1 MPTTVR
7 WSPRRELVSLRE
19 AMDRL
24 LEDALTEMPGQ
35 RRGEARLPI
44 DVYTTPEEIVV
55 RAPVPGVAPED
66 VGVTLDGDTLMI
78 RADLPGPLENV
89 EYIFQECPS
98 GPLSRVLTLN
108 VPIDV
113 ENIEA
118 TFEHGLLILRLPKT
132 TPAKPRTIKIDTK
145 SD

>member
-24 LEDALTEMPGQ
+24 LEESLAEKAV
-35 RRGEARLPI
+35 RGHGAARLPI
-44 DVYTTPEEIVV
+44 DVYSTPAEIVV

-66 VGVTLDGDTLMI
+66 VDVTLEGDTLTI
-78 RADLPGPLENV
+78 RAEVPGPREDV
-89 EYIFQECPS
+89 EYIFQECPC
-98 GPLSRVLTLN
+98 GRFSRALTLN

-113 ENIEA
+113 DNIEA
-118 TFEHGLLILRLPKT
+118 TFEHGLLTLRLPKA
-132 TPAKPRTIKIDTK
+132 TPAQPKTIKVQSK
-145 SD
+145 

>member
-24 LEDALTEMPGQ
+24 LEESLAEQ
-35 RRGEARLPI
+35 RVRGHGDARLPI
-44 DVYTTPEEIVV
+44 DVYTTPTEIVV
-55 RAPVPGVAPED
+55 TAPVAGVAPED
-66 VGVTLDGDTLMI
+66 VDVTLEGDTLTI
-78 RADLPGPLENV
+78 RAVLPGPREDV

-98 GPLSRVLTLN
+98 GQFGRALTLN

-118 TFEHGLLILRLPKT
+118 TFEYGMLTLRLPKA
-132 TPAKPRTIKIDTK
+132 TPAKPQTIKVQTK
-145 SD
+145 G